1 MSEKYHIPVKMG
13 LDLHGVPHHADGADL
28 ALDRRLAGR
37 VPLAAPQTLLLVVAL
52 QVGGYL
58 ERIHDLG
65 S

>member
-1 MSEKYHIPVKMG
+1 MV
-13 LDLHGVPHHADGADL
+13 LDLHDVPHHADGADL

-58 ERIHDLG
+58 QRIHDEG
-65 S
+65 SQ